1 MVTEEYSSMI
11 AASILKSRAI
21 HNFINITDG
30 FDAVKE
36 SEVKVSEFVRPSS
49 LQLRAV
55 GTAFIFKATR
65 SLVFNSKE
73 PTKLIML

>member
-1 MVTEEYSSMI
+1 MLFEFLCLKGGPFWMFTGGYSSMI

-49 LQLRAV
+49 L
-55 GTAFIFKATR
+55 
-65 SLVFNSKE
+65 
-73 PTKLIML
+73 